1 MKILT
6 GNSLYFAS
14 KISGLSV
21 DVYGLHINENKQT
34 KIREPDFSKLM
45 IICKSDNLTV

>member
-1 MKILT
+1 LVF
-6 GNSLYFAS
+6 GS

-34 KIREPDFSKLM
+34 RTREPDFSKLM
-45 IICKSDNLTV
+45 INCKSDSLTIWQPNDVMT